1 MSFDCSQKNR
11 HKHSGVDHFSM
22 SKIKN
27 IYICFWQ
34 EHPPLREESLEGAF
48 SVHIRCVENTSS
60 NKMHVKE
67 FLHKNCIFFQWLHVC
82 CCFSVSEKSLQHH
95 FPARNRKQQQV
106 ESGCTR
112 CGCVSVYQS
121 TSMWSCVHAHQ
132 QHAATALTLIMNGSR
147 FSRCRLYFVTF
158 FADFPSVYCS
168 QIKKKTESKY
178 DCCMQSELFA
188 KRSNKIKLRQKVEN

>member
-1 MSFDCSQKNR
+1 M
-11 HKHSGVDHFSM
+11 
-22 SKIKN
+22 
-27 IYICFWQ
+27 
-34 EHPPLREESLEGAF
+34 
-48 SVHIRCVENTSS
+48 HIRCVENTSS

-168 QIKKKTESKY
+168 QIKKKNRVEVR
-178 DCCMQSELFA
+178 LLHA
-188 KRSNKIKLRQKVEN
+188 KWAFCQTQQQNKIATKSGKLKGCQRSVKAKMDSQQLPF